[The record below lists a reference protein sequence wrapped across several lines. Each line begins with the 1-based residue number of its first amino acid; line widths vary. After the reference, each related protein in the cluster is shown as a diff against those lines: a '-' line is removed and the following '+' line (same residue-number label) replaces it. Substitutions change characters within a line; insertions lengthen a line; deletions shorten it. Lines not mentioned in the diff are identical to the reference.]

1 MTGTSWTHL
10 LARVVVRPL
19 VGTAVTPNHLTTLRL
34 LTGVAA
40 CVAFTL
46 GTSTGMWWG
55 GGLWL
60 ISAFLDR
67 ADGELARVGNMMSP
81 GGHRYD
87 YYADTA
93 VNSLFFLSIGI
104 GLYHSWLGAWSI
116 ALGLISAAAILL
128 CSVMSEWLEAA
139 SPPGTRAYSGRWG
152 FDPDDALYLMGPLAW
167 LGWLAPILIG
177 ASIGATAM
185 MIISAVRLARLRRIG
200 RQGDLSFGG

>member
-1 MTGTSWTHL
+1 MTGNSWTHL

-40 CVAFTL
+40 CIAFMP

-67 ADGELARVGNMMSP
+67 ADGELARLGNMMSP
-81 GGHRYD
+81 AGHRYD

-104 GLYHSWLGAWSI
+104 GLYQSWLGGWSI
-116 ALGLISAAAILL
+116 VLGLISAAAMLL
-128 CSVMSEWLEAA
+128 CSVLSEWLEAA

-185 MIISAVRLARLRRIG
+185 MIISAVRLARLRRLG
-200 RQGDLSFGG
+200 RQGDLSFDG